1 MSDEWRQ
8 RLKTVSFLAPPDAV
22 AARIRILG
30 PQGEMQLER
39 RGVGSESMTTPS
51 NREVMIQNVVP
62 GAYAAV
68 IEPLGEAPTFYSFV
82 VDDLT
87 DRIDAPA
94 LSELSGSSVS
104 KDWLEQF
111 SGSVWSKPTEGFST
125 TGPQVRE
132 MGAASSASDDDSDG
146 EAGFDDID
154 DHVDLGLPPGHA
166 NKSALVDDSGSFP
179 GREELSAPIDAR
191 RFSIGLSVDT
201 RPMGY
206 GGWRPYVGPWP
217 TSFSKARDRADAFD
231 HGAVLENVKS
241 ARLHIQRDHITLI
254 SSKGDARGMP
264 LPADGARLRLS
275 VSIEGLRV
283 ERTLVPLFAGG
294 VTVEFALDPSG
305 GLLLDVAPV
314 DLEKQSL
321 SRALSSAVG
330 SEGQGIWSDFT
341 RRTPVTDYISGDIP
355 EDPWTTILAMLC
367 AVRFPAIEER
377 EALQWA
383 PKLTGQF
390 GWIPDSHVLLAR
402 SLLIGTAP
410 DDRVAAA
417 AEALRALSMAR
428 RLGAPYFAYTNTLL
442 GDMLTALRDGAPEAE
457 QRAQATKEMGYWS
470 RHLPHQR
477 AAGSSFSWV
486 MSSGARSR
494 GGLDERYSSI
504 LAFGSVNATALTVT
518 PVVKSVD

>member
-8 RLKTVSFLAPPDAV
+8 RLKTVSFLAPPDAA

-30 PQGEMQLER
+30 PEGEMQLER

-51 NREVMIQNVVP
+51 NREVLIQGAVP

-94 LSELSGSSVS
+94 LSELSASSVS
-104 KDWLEQF
+104 RDWLEQF
-111 SGSVWSKPTEGFST
+111 SGSVWSKPVDGFST
-125 TGPQVRE
+125 TGSQARE
-132 MGAASSASDDDSDG
+132 MRTASPRGDDDSEAG
-146 EAGFDDID
+146 AGFDDID
-154 DHVDLGLPPGHA
+154 DHVDLSSPSGDA
-166 NKSALVDDSGSFP
+166 NKSALVDDSQSAL
-179 GREELSAPIDAR
+179 GREDTSAPLQPR

-217 TSFSKARDRADAFD
+217 LAFSNARDRAASINRDT
-231 HGAVLENVKS
+231 VLENVTS
-241 ARLHIQRDHITLI
+241 ARLYIERDNITLM
-254 SSKGDARGMP
+254 SSNGDARGMP

-275 VSIEGLRV
+275 ISIEGLRV

-294 VTVEFALDPSG
+294 TTVEFALDPSG

-330 SEGQGIWSDFT
+330 AEGQGIWSDFT
-341 RRTPVTDYISGDIP
+341 RRTPVAAYISGDIP
-355 EDPWTTILAMLC
+355 EDPWTVILAMLC
-367 AVRFPAIEER
+367 AVRFPSIDER

-383 PKLTGQF
+383 PELSRQF
-390 GWIPDSHVLLAR
+390 AWIPDSHVLLAR
-402 SLLIGTAP
+402 GLLIGAAP
-410 DDRVAAA
+410 EDRVGAAS
-417 AEALRALSMAR
+417 EALRALSTAR
-428 RLGAPYFAYTNTLL
+428 RLGAPYFAYSNTLL

-457 QRAQATKEMGYWS
+457 QRTQATKEMGYWS

-504 LAFGSVNATALTVT
+504 VAFGSVDASTLTIT
-518 PVVKSVD
+518 PVVKPID